1 MRQGSYNMSKY
12 KKEINSMALSEQVED
27 SMREA
32 ESNLRNALSFAART
46 EKPFIAKHIS
56 EMIHLIDEL
65 IHADAFFDTIDR
77 DRKCD

>member
-1 MRQGSYNMSKY
+1 MSKY

-32 ESNLRNALSFAART
+32 EGHLRNALSFAART

-56 EMIHLIDEL
+56 EMIHLIDEI
-65 IHADAFFDTIDR
+65 IHADAFFDKIDR
-77 DRKCD
+77 DRTCD

>member
-1 MRQGSYNMSKY
+1 MSKY

-32 ESNLRNALSFAART
+32 EGHLRNALSFAART

-65 IHADAFFDTIDR
+65 IHADAFFDKIDR
-77 DRKCD
+77 DRTCD